1 MVGNDLSSLV
11 VINSGIR
18 ATPSSGSGFPLRVQ
32 PLSRQA
38 LRVEGEALRACMVE
52 GDKRMRPVGFSSLVP
67 HSEKPTRHRVAFVM
81 PNPHK
86 LEPLPNP
93 VTRLPATQSA
103 AQTKA
108 VRPVTFKCSYADC
121 LKCQPIVFLPRVRKP
136 TRL

>member
-1 MVGNDLSSLV
+1 MGDNEPSSLV

-38 LRVEGEALRACMVE
+38 LRVEGEALRACMGE
-52 GDKRMRPVGFSSLVP
+52 GGKRMRPVVFSPLVP
-67 HSEKPTRHRVAFVM
+67 HSEKPTRHHIAFIM

-86 LEPLPNP
+86 LEPFPKP
-93 VTRLPATQSA
+93 VTRLPVTQSA
-103 AQTKA
+103 AQTKT
-108 VRPVTFKCSYADC
+108 VMPVTFKRSCADFP
-121 LKCQPIVFLPRVRKP
+121 KCQPIVFLPSVRKP